1 MQRYLTRDQYFV
13 QLTLLSDVLMV
24 LAEIPEI
31 IALLF
36 ITVLM
41 VPLYFVT
48 MELVKNLLTNVSLLT
63 VLSEN
68 IDAQMA
74 HAPVLLVV
82 PQSLALLSLLICVL
96 ITPVRLILE
105 IVYLNLSVLL
115 YLQFVVQITL
125 VVMTE

>member
-1 MQRYLTRDQYFV
+1 
-13 QLTLLSDVLMV
+13 MV
-24 LAEIPEI
+24 LVEIPEI
-31 IALLF
+31 IVQLF

-41 VPLYFVT
+41 VPLFFVM
-48 MELVKNLLTNVSLLT
+48 MELVKNLSTNVSPLT

-68 IDAQMA
+68 TDAQMV

-82 PQSLALLSLLICVL
+82 PQSHAQLSLLICVL

-105 IVYLNLSVLL
+105 IVYLKLPVLH

-125 VVMTE
+125 VLMTE

>member
-1 MQRYLTRDQYFV
+1 
-13 QLTLLSDVLMV
+13 MV

-31 IALLF
+31 IAQLF

>member
-1 MQRYLTRDQYFV
+1 
-13 QLTLLSDVLMV
+13 MV
-24 LAEIPEI
+24 LVEIPEI
-31 IALLF
+31 IVQLF
-36 ITVLM
+36 ITVL
-41 VPLYFVT
+41 VAPLYFVMT
-48 MELVKNLLTNVSLLT
+48 ELVKNLSTNVSLPT

-82 PQSLALLSLLICVL
+82 PQSHAQLLLLICVL

-105 IVYLNLSVLL
+105 IVYLNLFVLL

-125 VVMTE
+125 VLMTE